1 MDLFTESFLSKYLCG
16 FRKGYSCQYSLLSM
30 LRKWQ
35 SSLNDSGI
43 VGAVLMDLSKAFD
56 CLPHDLLIAKLHA
69 YGFCKKTVD
78 LFHSYLSQR
87 RHYTRV
93 GSASSTILEIILG
106 VPQGSVLG
114 PLLFNVFIND
124 LLILCKEDICNF
136 ADDNTMFVCRPNLL
150 DVLSRIDREIAFVI
164 NWFLNNGMVANP
176 DKFQVIFL
184 GTGNQEIK
192 IKIGSCTIENSSEVK
207 LLGVTIDSKLSFF
220 PHILNICG
228 KATAKIK
235 ALTRIRNCLDQTQA
249 DSLYFSHIMA
259 PLNYCPL
266 VWMFCSKQAFNL
278 LNRTHHR
285 ALKARFNN
293 YSAILEDLLLFSS
306 SPHIHSRNLALLVR
320 EVYKTLNF
328 LNPKIMWNT
337 FELKEPNKYELR
349 RGRNLFVPKAR
360 SSRAV
365 NSFDFRA
372 AMAWNN
378 LPNDVKNASS
388 LTLFDNL
395 LKTQNIYSKCNNCS
409 N

>member
-1 MDLFTESFLSKYLCG
+1 M
-16 FRKGYSCQYSLLSM
+16 
-30 LRKWQ
+30 
-35 SSLNDSGI
+35 
-43 VGAVLMDLSKAFD
+43 
-56 CLPHDLLIAKLHA
+56 
-69 YGFCKKTVD
+69 D

-395 LKTQNIYSKCNNCS
+395 LKTQNIYCKCNNCS